1 MIVLSM
7 YNDHVTRNVIQHN
20 NALNYNLN
28 KSIFPLMAIIL
39 HTFYLTAIFMLRVYI
54 SVTLNSFL
62 YILPTAIKILHALSI
77 QLLHNCNYSPTWNI
91 SLRQFNHSNAV
102 AASLGINNVWCFS
115 QIVRISEL

>member
-1 MIVLSM
+1 MTVLSM

-62 YILPTAIKILHALSI
+62 YILPTAIKFCMHCPFNYCTTAITPLHGTFL
-77 QLLHNCNYSPTWNI
+77 
-91 SLRQFNHSNAV
+91 
-102 AASLGINNVWCFS
+102 
-115 QIVRISEL
+115 